1 MLGPAL
7 LIFLLQI
14 IYVPILTIRT
24 ILLVKNQTKSAAG
37 VGLLEGGIY
46 IVSLGIVFQ
55 DLSNIWNITAY
66 VIGFSVGLLLG
77 GYIERKLAIGYITYN
92 VSLLDKSNELVE
104 ALRSSGFG
112 VTVFEGEGINDTTRF
127 RLDIVA
133 KRSREKEFLE
143 IVNTIAPKA
152 FMASYEIRSFKGGY
166 LTKVMK
172 RKKTS

>member
-1 MLGPAL
+1 MLMQAL

-37 VGLLEGGIY
+37 VGLLEGIIY

-55 DLSNIWNITAY
+55 DLSNIWNVVAY

-92 VSLLDKSNELVE
+92 VSLLEKCNELVE
-104 ALRSSGFG
+104 VLRSSGFG

-143 IVNTIAPKA
+143 IVNKIAPKA
-152 FMASYEIRSFKGGY
+152 FMASYEIRSFKCGY
-166 LTKVMK
+166 LAKVMK
-172 RKKTS
+172 RRKME